1 MNAVKNVF
9 FAADVSGC
17 YFHFQKAVKKKAKE
31 LKLYETRAGRKFTRM
46 VAHLPLLPE
55 DRRSRDTASPA
66 RDNCRNRG
74 CSQ

>member
-9 FAADVSGC
+9 IDADVSGC
-17 YFHFQKAVKKKAKE
+17 YFHFQKAVKKKSKE

-55 DRRSRDTASPA
+55 DLIRDCWISMYF
-66 RDNCRNRG
+66 RNL
-74 CSQ
+74 SSK